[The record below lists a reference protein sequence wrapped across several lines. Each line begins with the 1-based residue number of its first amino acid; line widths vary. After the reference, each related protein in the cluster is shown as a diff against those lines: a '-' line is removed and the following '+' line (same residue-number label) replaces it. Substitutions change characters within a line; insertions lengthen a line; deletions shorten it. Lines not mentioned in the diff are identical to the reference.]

1 VYAKQLSDAQK
12 LKTMKFSTFIK
23 KQIRGSYDG
32 KSNNYQHTH
41 DRVHFNND
49 TRRLQLEE
57 VCINQY
63 GSCYGREIGFA
74 VNVPANVEIPE
85 VLQGKGL
92 QWSDFEYLPANYG
105 YPQKTKTAENIQ
117 RKR

>member
-1 VYAKQLSDAQK
+1 
-12 LKTMKFSTFIK
+12 MKFSTFIK